1 MADPLHIGQPLPDLA
16 VQAADGKAT
25 FVRVHLGSQST
36 LLSFLHGTWCA
47 ECVSHL
53 YSLRQHRPQIVAAG
67 ADVVVIT
74 LDKPEALAAFLASAV
89 PPLGYTVLADPDH
102 SAHEK
107 AGVGQDT
114 MSLVVDVNG
123 IVRWLASW
131 SDHRSHPGYAVIVNA
146 LRGVME

>member
-1 MADPLHIGQPLPDLA
+1 MADQLQIGESLPDLQ
-16 VQAADGKAT
+16 VQAADGTAT
-25 FVRVHLGSQST
+25 SVMAHLGAQNA

-53 YSLRQHRPQIVAAG
+53 YSLRQHRQHIAAAG

-74 LDKPEALAAFLASAV
+74 LDRPEVLAAFLASVV
-89 PPLGYTVLADPDH
+89 PPLRYTALADPDH

-114 MSLVVDVNG
+114 MSLVVDSRGV
-123 IVRWLASW
+123 VRWLTSW
-131 SDHRSHPGYAVIVNA
+131 SDHRDRPSYEIILQAVV
-146 LRGVME
+146 RD